1 MNTKITGIV
10 AKIAEMERE
19 LEIELER
26 EAEEKRQDFHSR
38 IEQKQITF
46 ERDNEKLQKEM
57 RQGILD
63 YLRDTPL
70 RFILVAPLM
79 YSFIIPLWF
88 LDGWIWLYQI
98 VCFKAFGIA
107 KVDRSNYVILDR
119 GHLPYLNWVEQTN
132 CNFCGYANGLIAY
145 GREIAA
151 RTEQF
156 FCPIKHAQQRFGVHS
171 RYQSFFNF
179 GDAERYK
186 EGLEKLRE
194 DLKP

>member
-1 MNTKITGIV
+1 MNPKIAAIV
-10 AKIAEMERE
+10 TKIAEMERE
-19 LEIELER
+19 LEDEIER
-26 EAEEKRQDFHSR
+26 EAEEKRQEFHYR
-38 IEQKQITF
+38 IEKKKIAF
-46 ERDNEKLQKEM
+46 ERETQKLQKAM
-57 RQGILD
+57 RQGILA
-63 YLRDTPL
+63 YFRETPL
-70 RFILVAPLM
+70 KYLLVAPLM
-79 YSFIIPLWF
+79 YSFILPLCL
-88 LDGWIWLYQI
+88 LDGWIWLYQA

-119 GHLPYLNWVEQTN
+119 GHLPYLNWIEQAN

-156 FCPIKHAQQRFGVHS
+156 FCPIKHARRSFGVHS

-186 EGLEKLRE
+186 KGLETLRE
-194 DLKP
+194 ELKP